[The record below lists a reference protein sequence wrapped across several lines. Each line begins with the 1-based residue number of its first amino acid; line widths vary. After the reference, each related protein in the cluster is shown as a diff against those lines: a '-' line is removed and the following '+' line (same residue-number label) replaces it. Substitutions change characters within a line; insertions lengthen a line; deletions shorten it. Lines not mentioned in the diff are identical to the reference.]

1 MNKIISKVKEVLN
14 KLVDKVGSKKAHV
27 ICTFLI
33 TLLFGTLGII
43 SGILM
48 GCIASVGKEVYSH
61 VKYVLTSQG
70 SGFNKQNLVYDVIG
84 IAIAVVILVIL

>member
-1 MNKIISKVKEVLN
+1 MNKIITKLKEVLN

-33 TLLFGTLGII
+33 TLLFGILGII

-48 GCIASVGKEVYSH
+48 GCVASVGKEVYSH

-84 IAIAVVILVIL
+84 IAIAVVILIIL